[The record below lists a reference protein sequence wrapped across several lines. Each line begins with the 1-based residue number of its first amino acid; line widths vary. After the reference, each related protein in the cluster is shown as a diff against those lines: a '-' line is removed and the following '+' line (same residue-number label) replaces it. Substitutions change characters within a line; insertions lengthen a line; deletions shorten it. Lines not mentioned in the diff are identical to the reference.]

1 MAARKNGTGD
11 SSAEPRRLVIV
22 ESPTKARKIA
32 PYLGSNYVVE
42 ASVGHIRDLP
52 RGAADVP
59 AKYKG
64 EPWARLGVD
73 VDHDFE
79 ALYVV
84 SPEKKGKVAELKSL
98 LKDADEL
105 YLATD
110 PDREGEAIA
119 WHLLETLN
127 PKVPVRRMVF
137 HEITKPAILAAAA
150 DTRDLDQD
158 LVDAQETRRILDR
171 LYGYEVSPV
180 LWKKVMPKLSAGRVQ
195 SVATRIIV
203 QRERERMAFRSAEY
217 WDISATLDAGAE
229 ASPRS
234 FGARLVNVDGN
245 RVAAG
250 RDFGADGKLKTES
263 VTVLDE
269 PRARR
274 LAEALEGVD
283 LTVASAE
290 DKPYTRKPYPPFMTS
305 TLQQEAGRKLR
316 FSSERTMRVAQ
327 RLYENGYITYMRT
340 DSTSL
345 SASAVSA
352 ARAQATELYG
362 PEYVH
367 PTPRQYTRKVKNAQ
381 EAHEAIR
388 PAGDVFQ
395 TPGQLHSALQTD
407 EFRLYELIW
416 QRTVA
421 SQMADLRGTTLTLR
435 ITGTAGTG
443 EECTFSASGRTI
455 TFAGFL
461 KAYVESVDD
470 EAGGQTDDAE
480 SRLPALKAGQAVTA
494 TKLDP
499 DGHTTNPPARF
510 TEASLIK
517 TLEELGIGRPS
528 TYSSIIKTILDRGYV
543 YKRGSALV
551 PSWVAFSVIALLE
564 AHFGR
569 LVDFDFTAGMEDD
582 LDAIAGGRE
591 RRGDWLQNFYF
602 GGETGAEGSV
612 ARSGGLKKMV
622 GQNLE
627 EIDARTI
634 NSIRLFDDS
643 EGREIHVRVGR
654 YGPYL
659 ERMVKNDDDPDGDPI
674 SQRAN
679 LPDDLPPDELTLD
692 FAEKLFATP
701 QEGRKLGVDPLTG
714 HDIVAK
720 EGRFGPY
727 VTEILPEPE
736 PEPTPPQ
743 PDIVPIPTG
752 NDGDGGGG
760 VKTAVK
766 KAAAK
771 KAPAKKAA
779 AKKATGPKP
788 RTGSLLKSMD
798 LATITLEDALKLLSL
813 PRIVGVDPESK
824 EEITAQNGR
833 YGPYLKKG
841 TDSRSLADE
850 DQMFTVSLEEAL
862 KIYAE
867 PKRRGRQGEAK
878 PPLRE
883 LGVDPISEKP
893 MVIKDGRFGPY
904 VTDGETNASL
914 RKDDEVESI
923 TDDRAS
929 ELLADRRARG
939 PVKKK
944 APAKKAAAKKAP
956 AKKTAAKK
964 APAKKAAAKKTATK
978 TTATKTTAAKK
989 APVKKAPAK
998 KTESE

>member
-1 MAARKNGTGD
+1 MAKGDNG
-11 SSAEPRRLVIV
+11 SAQGAAGASGQPRRLVIV

-32 PYLGSNYVVE
+32 PYLGKNYVVE

-64 EPWARLGVD
+64 ESWARLGVN

-79 ALYVV
+79 PLYVV
-84 SPEKKGKVAELKSL
+84 SPEKKSKVTELKSL

-105 YLATD
+105 FLATD

-119 WHLLETLN
+119 WHLLETLK
-127 PKVPVRRMVF
+127 PKIPVRRMVF
-137 HEITKPAILAAAA
+137 HEITEPAIRAAAE
-150 DTRDLDQD
+150 DTRELDND

-180 LWKKVMPKLSAGRVQ
+180 LWKKVMPRLSAGRVQ
-195 SVATRIIV
+195 SVATRVIV
-203 QRERERMAFRSAEY
+203 QRERERMAFRSASY

-234 FGARLVNVDGN
+234 FGARLVSVDGS
-245 RVAAG
+245 RVATG
-250 RDFGADGKLKTES
+250 RDFGADGQLKTS
-263 VTVLDE
+263 TVTVLDE
-269 PRARR
+269 ARAQR
-274 LAEALEGVD
+274 LAESLAGVD
-283 LTVASAE
+283 LTVSSAE
-290 DKPYTRKPYPPFMTS
+290 SKPYTRKPYAPFMTS

-316 FSSERTMRVAQ
+316 FTSERTMRIAQ

-340 DSTSL
+340 DSTTL
-345 SASAVSA
+345 SSSAIAA

-362 PEYVH
+362 AEYVH
-367 PTPRQYTRKVKNAQ
+367 DTPRQYTRKVKNAQ

-395 TPGQLHSALQTD
+395 TPGQLHSRLDTD

-421 SQMADLRGTTLTLR
+421 SQMADARGTTLTLR

-461 KAYVESVDD
+461 KAYVESVDE
-470 EAGGQTDDAE
+470 EAGGQSDDAE
-480 SRLPALKAGQAVTA
+480 SRLPVLVEGQAVTA

-499 DGHTTNPPARF
+499 DGHTTNPPARY

-551 PSWVAFSVIALLE
+551 PSWVAFAVIGLLE
-564 AHFGR
+564 MHFGR

-591 RRGDWLQNFYF
+591 QRGNWLSSFYF
-602 GGETGAEGSV
+602 GGDHGAEGSV
-612 ARSGGLKKMV
+612 AREGGLKKMV
-622 GQNLE
+622 GVNLE
-627 EIDARTI
+627 EIDAREV
-634 NSIRLFDDS
+634 NSIRLFDDA
-643 EGREIHVRVGR
+643 EGREVHVRVGR
-654 YGPYL
+654 FGPYL
-659 ERMVKNDDDPDGDPI
+659 ERMVQNPDDPEGDLI

-679 LPDDLPPDELTLD
+679 LPDDLPPDELTPEY
-692 FAEKLFATP
+692 AEKLFSTP

-714 HDIVAK
+714 HEIVAK

-736 PEPTPPQ
+736 PEPEPAV
-743 PDIVPIPTG
+743 VPVT
-752 NDGDGGGG
+752 DESGDGTT
-760 VKTAVK
+760 KTK
-766 KAAAK
+766 TAAK
-771 KAPAKKAA
+771 KAPAKKA

-798 LATITLEDALKLLSL
+798 LATVTLDDALKLLSL
-813 PRIVGVDPESK
+813 PRVVGVDPESK

-841 TDSRSLADE
+841 TDSRSLATE
-850 DQMFTVSLEEAL
+850 DQMFTVTLDEAL

-867 PKRRGRQGEAK
+867 PKRRGRQAAAT

-883 LGVDPISEKP
+883 LGVDSVSEKP

-914 RKDDEVESI
+914 RKGDEVESI
-923 TDDRAS
+923 TDARAS

-944 APAKKAAAKKAP
+944 AAAKKAP
-956 AKKTAAKK
+956 AKKAAKKTAAKK
-964 APAKKAAAKKTATK
+964 APAKKAAAKK
-978 TTATKTTAAKK
+978 AADKK
-989 APVKKAPAK
+989 A
-998 KTESE
+998 